1 MGIYDRDYYR
11 NEGPGYLASITEH
24 GKVCKSLIMLN
35 VLIFVLQLLTRPSPQ
50 YSMDDVTDPLT
61 AAHEYLK
68 GGWVTRALELNVD
81 AVLHGQVWRLLT
93 YGFVHSELWMW
104 HLVFNMLCL
113 WWFGSDV
120 EDLYGPREFLAVYLT
135 SIVLG
140 GLGYVLGC
148 LLHLTSSDYPCV
160 GASGG
165 VMTMLVLC
173 ALHYPTRMVA
183 LCWFLPMP
191 IWIFVLFV
199 VAKDLYPL
207 LSRMPTSTA
216 VTVHLASAAFG
227 YVYYKMQWRILNFLP
242 SPRAWKRQRARA
254 KLRIF
259 RAEEEPQTPV
269 LAVQATAPARDVD
282 EQLEARMDAVLQKV
296 SDHGMASLT
305 EQEREIL
312 QRASER
318 MKRKRK

>member
-35 VLIFVLQLLTRPSPQ
+35 VLIFVLQLLTRPQ
-50 YSMDDVTDPLT
+50 YPMGDGVDPI
-61 AAHEYLK
+61 AQVQNYYE
-68 GGWVTRALELNVD
+68 GGWVTKALQLDVD

-93 YGFVHSELWMW
+93 YGFLHSELWMW
-104 HLVFNMLCL
+104 HIIMNMLCL

-120 EDLYGPREFLAVYLT
+120 EDIYGPREFLAVYLT

-140 GLGYVLGC
+140 GIAFIIG
-148 LLHLTSSDYPCV
+148 HLMGTPGLYCV

-173 ALHYPTRMVA
+173 ALHYPSRMVS
-183 LCWFLPMP
+183 LFWFLPMP

-207 LSRMPTSTA
+207 LSGQHTSTA
-216 VTVHLASAAFG
+216 VTVHLAGAAFG
-227 YVYYKMQWRILNFLP
+227 YVYYKMQWRMLNFLP
-242 SPRAWKRQRARA
+242 SPRAWKRQRAKA

-269 LAVQATAPARDVD
+269 LAAQPSASARDVD

-296 SDHGMASLT
+296 SDHGMASLS

-312 QRASER
+312 QQASER